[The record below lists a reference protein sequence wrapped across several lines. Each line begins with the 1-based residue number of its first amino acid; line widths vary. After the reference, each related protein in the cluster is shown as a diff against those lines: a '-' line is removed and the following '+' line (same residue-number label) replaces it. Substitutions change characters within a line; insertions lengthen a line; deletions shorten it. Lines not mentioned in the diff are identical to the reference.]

1 LLYGGRPEGIGAE
14 GMAGGRWQ
22 VGVGAGRHPGGARG
36 GADVAG
42 GGLMRAGVVEALGD
56 SGAALVAL
64 FGVSA

>member
-1 LLYGGRPEGIGAE
+1 VHLGSSHSRASAKQPKSC
-14 GMAGGRWQ
+14 
-22 VGVGAGRHPGGARG
+22 GVGAGRHPGGARG

-42 GGLMRAGVVEALGD
+42 GGLMRAGVAEALGD